1 MSALVTPAWLEE
13 HLGDPRLRIIESS
26 VDKATY
32 DAGHIPGARWVAPY
46 GPLLINGD
54 NSRGN
59 VITPKQFAGL
69 MSELGI
75 EPSSTIVWYGDGHS
89 RYAMR
94 GYWTLGYYRHP
105 GAFYLLDGGRERWI
119 AEGRP
124 LTVDV
129 APAGRTS
136 YPEPAGVDSTD
147 EASWQDVRDAI
158 ARSDAVIVDVRTPG
172 EYDGS
177 DVRSARGGHIPGA
190 VHVEYTDATVADNVL
205 KPVDE
210 LRRMFEERGIT
221 PDKEIIAHCQLGVRA
236 AHTWFV
242 LKHVL
247 GYPNVKNY
255 DGSWSEWGNRDDL
268 PIEQ

>member
-1 MSALVTPAWLEE
+1 MSALVTPAWLQEQ
-13 HLGDPRLRIIESS
+13 LGDPNLRIIESS

-32 DAGHIPGARWVAPY
+32 DVGHIPGAQWVAPY
-46 GPLLINGD
+46 GPLLVNGD

-59 VITPKQFAGL
+59 VITPATFAAL
-69 MSELGI
+69 MSGLGI
-75 EPSSTIVWYGDGHS
+75 EPATMVVWYGDGHS

-105 GAFYLLDGGRERWI
+105 GAFYVLDGGRERWLS
-119 AEGRP
+119 EGRP
-124 LTVDV
+124 VTSDVLTP
-129 APAGRTS
+129 APAS
-136 YPEPAGVDSTD
+136 YPEPRDVDRGD

-158 ARSDAVIVDVRTPG
+158 GRADAVIVDVRTPG
-172 EYDGS
+172 EYEGC

-190 VHVEYTDATVADNVL
+190 MHLEYTDATAGDNLL
-205 KPVDE
+205 KPLEE
-210 LRRMFEERGIT
+210 LRRMFEARGIT

-268 PIEQ
+268 PIET

>member
-1 MSALVTPAWLEE
+1 VSALVTPAWLQER
-13 HLGDPRLRIIESS
+13 LGDPHLRIIESS
-26 VDKATY
+26 TDRAMY
-32 DAGHIPGARWVAPY
+32 DEGHIPGAQWIDPY
-46 GPLLINGD
+46 GPLLIDGD

-59 VITPKQFAGL
+59 VITPRQFAEL
-69 MSELGI
+69 MSRLSI
-75 EPSSTIVWYGDGHS
+75 EPATTVVFYGNGHS

-94 GYWTLGYYRHP
+94 GHWTLGYYRHP
-105 GAFYLLDGGRERWI
+105 GAFDVLDGGRERWI

-124 LTVDV
+124 LTADV
-129 APAGRTS
+129 VEPAATP
-136 YPEPAGVDSTD
+136 YPEPRDIDRSD
-147 EASWQDVRDAI
+147 EASWEDVRDAI
-158 ARSDAVIVDVRTPG
+158 GQRDALIVDVRTPG
-172 EYDGS
+172 EYEGS

-190 VHVEYTDATVADNVL
+190 VHFEYTDATAADNVL
-205 KPVDE
+205 RPPDE

-268 PIEQ
+268 PIER